1 MGPSGSAAI
10 SSLHAEEQIQANIS
24 RHVSTAN
31 TVHTAVEVDKAVQHG
46 TEAPSLAS
54 PSFAPP
60 AYEEIGGVPRTPVVE
75 KLG

>member
-10 SSLHAEEQIQANIS
+10 SLYAEEQIQANTS

-31 TVHTAVEVDKAVQHG
+31 TVFTAVEQDKAVQHG
-46 TEAPSLAS
+46 TEAASLAS
-54 PSFAPP
+54 PSLAPP

-75 KLG
+75 KLS

>member
-10 SSLHAEEQIQANIS
+10 SSLHAEEQIQTNIS

-31 TVHTAVEVDKAVQHG
+31 TVRTSVEDKAAQHG
-46 TEAPSLAS
+46 TEAASLAS